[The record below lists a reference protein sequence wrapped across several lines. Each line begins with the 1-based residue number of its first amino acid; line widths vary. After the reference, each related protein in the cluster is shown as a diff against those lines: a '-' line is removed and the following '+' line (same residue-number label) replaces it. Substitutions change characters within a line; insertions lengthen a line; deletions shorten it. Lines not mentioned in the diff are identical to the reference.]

1 MPIRRHRNGETDLS
15 RAYDVLERHVPGW
28 LGRAIAWL
36 RHPNA
41 RYVRIPIGL
50 ALIAGSLLAIL
61 PVFGIEMLPIGLLV
75 LAQDVPFLRGPAARL
90 MLWLEKQFF
99 VWRRRLRGWWRG
111 G

>member
-1 MPIRRHRNGETDLS
+1 MPIRKQRGGEADLA

-28 LGRAIAWL
+28 MGRAIRWL

-75 LAQDVPFLRGPAARL
+75 LAQDVPFLRGPAARM
-90 MLWLEKQFF
+90 MLWLEKQVF
-99 VWRRRLRGWWRG
+99 VWRRKLRRWRRAR
-111 G
+111 